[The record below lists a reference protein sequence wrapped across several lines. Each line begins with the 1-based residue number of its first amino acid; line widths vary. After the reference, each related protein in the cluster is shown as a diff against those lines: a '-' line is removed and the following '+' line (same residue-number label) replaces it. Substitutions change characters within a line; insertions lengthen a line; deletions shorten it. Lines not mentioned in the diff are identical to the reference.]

1 MNQSSALIS
10 VILPVKNGDLTLLKR
25 ALSSVHAQSYSN
37 YEILLIDDQSDED
50 YAKELDLI
58 AAENKKI
65 RLFHIPASGVSG
77 ARNFAAERA
86 QGDILTYLDSDDE
99 LSSFCF
105 EEAATLLKDSTVDIL
120 WGGTFYG
127 SAEEI
132 KTLKDSLGKTCAL
145 SETEL
150 STCTISLNEDRLH
163 QTRAE
168 CIGEPFRFE
177 NGGYINRGIAARFIK
192 KECFDNAHC
201 LFPLGIKMYEDAI
214 WNLKML
220 EDFHILYVKSIWYY
234 YLNNE
239 ASVSNIFHDD
249 TVERMEVPLKEIHDI
264 LDLNDPTEYT
274 AYTRLLMDSLRYV
287 YKCLYGNSKWKS
299 TKGEKKNLKHH
310 LYNDLPWSELA
321 STKALALASPKDK
334 FKAQLFKHHLLFFY
348 WKLKAHKM

>member
-1 MNQSSALIS
+1 MNKSSALIS

-37 YEILLIDDQSDED
+37 YEILLIDDQSNEN
-50 YAKELDLI
+50 YAKELDLL
-58 AAENKKI
+58 AAEDKKI

-77 ARNFAAERA
+77 ARNFAAEHA
-86 QGDILTYLDSDDE
+86 QGTILTYLDSDDE
-99 LSSFCF
+99 LSPFCF
-105 EEAATLLKDSTVDIL
+105 EEAAALLKDPDVDIL

-127 SAEEI
+127 SSEEI
-132 KTLKDSLGKTCAL
+132 KTLKNTLGKTSAL
-145 SETEL
+145 SKSEL
-150 STCTISLNEDRLH
+150 EACTISLSDDRLH

-192 KECFDNAHC
+192 KKCFDNAHC
-201 LFPLGIKMYEDAI
+201 QFPLGIKMYEDAI

-220 EDFHILYVKSIWYY
+220 NDFHILYVKSIWYY

-239 ASVSNIFHDD
+239 ESVSNVFHDD
-249 TVERMEVPLKEIHDI
+249 ALERMEVPLKEIREI

-287 YKCLYGNSKWKS
+287 FKCLYGNREWKA
-299 TKGEKKNLKHH
+299 TKKQKKKIKQH
-310 LYNDLPWSELA
+310 LYSELPWSEILCTV
-321 STKALALASPKDK
+321 S
-334 FKAQLFKHHLLFFY
+334 FQ
-348 WKLKAHKM
+348 